1 MCRKVIQNRKE
12 AFYKKWKLTVKR
24 LITAFFDG
32 CKEKGPGL
40 KYSHGVLYKVILPS
54 VFPKIRQRHTKV
66 FPLLRWGDRSPHP
79 TAPHCRRHRL
89 RR

>member
-1 MCRKVIQNRKE
+1 MCRKFIQNRKE

-40 KYSHGVLYKVILPS
+40 KYSHGVLYQSYSSIC
-54 VFPKIRQRHTKV
+54 FPKNPAAAHKS
-66 FPLLRWGDRSPHP
+66 FSSASLG
-79 TAPHCRRHRL
+79 
-89 RR
+89 